1 MENREKWRKQVAKSS
16 VVPQRAVKGLMV
28 MMMMMMTQVE
38 NLGELLLLRFHH
50 ILSSH
55 MTKEL
60 QPLKTGIEL

>member
-1 MENREKWRKQVAKSS
+1 
-16 VVPQRAVKGLMV
+16 MV

-60 QPLKTGIEL
+60 HPLKTGIEL

>member
-16 VVPQRAVKGLMV
+16 VVPQRAVKGLMI
-28 MMMMMMTQVE
+28 MMMTMTQVE
-38 NLGELLLLRFHH
+38 NLGELLLRFHH

-60 QPLKTGIEL
+60 HPLKTGIEL